1 MTFLRKTLAPDF
13 NRLSGPKSNAIRDS
27 VANPSPVKSLSMQVS
42 VASAQKP
49 VSRLVK
55 ATPNPEDYS
64 GNIIR
69 RRGLPLRSS
78 RRGDGLEVVPPLIG
92 EMTGIKVMRIV
103 PLPYAVGT
111 VPPLFD
117 FRERTTIRGLG
128 VASWSLFSH
137 ALTVGG
143 IFRFDMPISSSTFD
157 CRSTVWAIR
166 LSIVQHIAVTS
177 PRRKAEGPKDGL
189 STTTI
194 LFTKG
199 SLPTAERQLRWYG
212 VLQGPKV
219 QTRGDVGPL
228 WEGSEVP
235 FETTS
240 RDPEFAVMELARLP
254 NEDRLRPTTLLG

>member
-1 MTFLRKTLAPDF
+1 
-13 NRLSGPKSNAIRDS
+13 
-27 VANPSPVKSLSMQVS
+27 MQAS
-42 VASAQKP
+42 VASTQNP
-49 VSRLVK
+49 VDHLNK
-55 ATPNPEDYS
+55 AAPNPEDHS

-69 RRGLPLRSS
+69 RRGLSLRSS
-78 RRGDGLEVVPPLIG
+78 RGAEGHEAVPPLIG
-92 EMTGIKVMRIV
+92 EMTGTKVMRIV

-117 FRERTTIRGLG
+117 FRERTAIQGLG

-143 IFRFDMPISSSTFD
+143 IFRFDMPISSSAFD

-177 PRRKAEGPKDGL
+177 PRRIAEGPKDGL

-199 SLPTAERQLRWYG
+199 SLPTAKGQLQWYG
-212 VLQGPKV
+212 ALQGPKT
-219 QTRGDVGPL
+219 QARGDFGPL

-235 FETTS
+235 IKTTS
-240 RDPEFAVMELARLP
+240 GNPEYAVTEIARLP
-254 NEDRLRPTTLLG
+254 NEDRLRPTTLSG